1 MEHTFSNH
9 ILQFDDSQIQSP
21 EATPLAEHYAM
32 VNMAVS
38 MLTLMIIIAVALVAI
53 FQPIWPMPD
62 EGRTI
67 AVYISSA
74 VSAFFLF
81 LIGYGYFAEKAKGYC
96 VREQDITLFK
106 GLIFRK
112 VITQPICRIQHIEVK
127 SGPVDRKVNL
137 AILHV
142 YSAGDIAHTFEIPG
156 LDVTLANSIRNEI
169 LAHKDM
175 QHHG

>member
-1 MEHTFSNH
+1 MENTFSNH
-9 ILQFDDSQIQSP
+9 ILHFDDSRIQSP

-32 VNMAVS
+32 VNTAVS
-38 MLTLMIIIAVALVAI
+38 IVTLLIIISVALVAI

-67 AVYISSA
+67 AVYIASG
-74 VSAFFLF
+74 VTTFFLL

-127 SGPVDRKVNL
+127 RGPIDRKVNL
-137 AILHV
+137 AKLHV
-142 YSAGDIAHTFEIPG
+142 YSAGDIAQTFEVPG
-156 LDVTLANSIRNEI
+156 LDLTLANSIRNEI

>member
-1 MEHTFSNH
+1 MENTFSNH

-21 EATPLAEHYAM
+21 QVTTLAKHYAI
-32 VNMAVS
+32 VNTAVS
-38 MLTLMIIIAVALVAI
+38 MVTLLVIVLVALTAI
-53 FQPIWPMPD
+53 FQPFWPMPD

-67 AVYISSA
+67 AVYIVIG
-74 VSAFFLF
+74 VSVFFTL
-81 LIGYGYFAEKAKGYC
+81 LTTYGYFAEKAKGYC

-106 GLIFRK
+106 GLISKK

-127 SGPVDRKVNL
+127 RGPIDRRVDL
-137 AILHV
+137 AKLHV
-142 YSAGDIAHTFEIPG
+142 FSAGDIAQTFEIPG

-169 LAHKDM
+169 LAHKDL

>member
-1 MEHTFSNH
+1 MENTFSNH

-21 EATPLAEHYAM
+21 QVTPLEKHYAI
-32 VNMAVS
+32 VNTAVS
-38 MLTLMIIIAVALVAI
+38 MVTLLVIVLVALTAI
-53 FQPIWPMPD
+53 FQPFWPMPD

-67 AVYISSA
+67 AVYIAIGIS
-74 VSAFFLF
+74 VFFTL
-81 LIGYGYFAEKAKGYC
+81 LTIYGYFAEKAKGYC

-106 GLIFRK
+106 GLIFKK

-127 SGPVDRKVNL
+127 RGPIDRRVDL
-137 AILHV
+137 AKLHV
-142 YSAGDIAHTFEIPG
+142 FSAGDIAQTFEIPG